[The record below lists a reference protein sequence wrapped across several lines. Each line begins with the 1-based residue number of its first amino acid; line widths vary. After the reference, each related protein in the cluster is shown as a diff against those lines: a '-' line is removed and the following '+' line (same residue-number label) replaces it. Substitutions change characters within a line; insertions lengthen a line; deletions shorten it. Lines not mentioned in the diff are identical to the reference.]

1 MNYKIYLISE
11 NVVITNKKLKKK
23 PKINTFTTFELFNKL
38 KKEKVETLFQ
48 IVGILNNIIFVR
60 LASFENVM
68 EDMEKTKEVEN
79 V

>member
-11 NVVITNKKLKKK
+11 NVVITSKKFRKK

-68 EDMEKTKEVEN
+68 EDMKKTKEVEN

>member
-11 NVVITNKKLKKK
+11 NVVITNKKFRKK

-68 EDMEKTKEVEN
+68 EDMKKTKEVEN

>member
-11 NVVITNKKLKKK
+11 NVVITNKKFKKK
-23 PKINTFTTFELFNKL
+23 PKINSFTTFELFDKI
-38 KKEKVETLFQ
+38 KKQRVETLFQ

-60 LASFENVM
+60 LASFDNVL
-68 EDMEKTKEVEN
+68 EDMKKNTEVEN